1 MVYLNHFSTILKG
14 MGRTGLAD
22 DVTIVPVGGA
32 DKIATFISLMRGNEL
47 STVCLLDTFTD
58 HSAEAKL
65 KRMVEQKII
74 ADKKIIF
81 YHTVIGEAFAD
92 IEDLFTKEEYLTL
105 YNGAFG
111 NTVQLSDI
119 VADKPIMPQLK
130 RINGNKAF
138 NHYAPANYLAKNI
151 GTLAFSDETLE
162 HFEKLFELIN
172 KKF

>member
-1 MVYLNHFSTILKG
+1 M
-14 MGRTGLAD
+14 
-22 DVTIVPVGGA
+22 
-32 DKIATFISLMRGNEL
+32 
-47 STVCLLDTFTD
+47 
-58 HSAEAKL
+58 
-65 KRMVEQKII
+65 
-74 ADKKIIF
+74 
-81 YHTVIGEAFAD
+81 IGQAFAD

-105 YNGAFG
+105 HNGAFG

-151 GTLAFSDETLE
+151 GTLAFSDETLD